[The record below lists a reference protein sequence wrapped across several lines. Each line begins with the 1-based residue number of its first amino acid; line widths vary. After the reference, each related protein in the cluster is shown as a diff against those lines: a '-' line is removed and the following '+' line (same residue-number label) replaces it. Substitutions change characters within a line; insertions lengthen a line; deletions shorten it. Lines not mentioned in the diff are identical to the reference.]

1 MRRTNYE
8 AYKQL
13 SGIRDDYIT
22 EAELPMAYVKRS
34 MRRRRLKSRLSR
46 VVQSNWFVA
55 AICTIVSLS
64 TVSWIAYMGQRV
76 PTDVPPPYGS
86 VQGSATSEHG
96 EQDPVVL
103 FTQNPYE
110 GMSREELYK
119 HYIQQEAAISQTVTD
134 HVNRQYQ
141 TPYYVFLS
149 DSENGA
155 RVFNKLTGKYESICK
170 IEGCEHTNPEDCP
183 ATYTKGLVPG
193 SLQVAND
200 CIYAVLDNGQ
210 GEQALFTFDLDLT
223 NPQMRGA
230 YTSPSP
236 VDMAYRNLLVT
247 DGTIYDVCMSITHED
262 GRFLFDSARFIVEN
276 GDIQEFASMISHI
289 RDGEHLY
296 FSTHKGVSQA
306 NLRTGEIVTLLSA
319 ADLGYEVYDLP
330 ERDSS
335 SGYPLLTA
343 LKNGCLYIETVTVT
357 GESRYCTLVL
367 DTMTLD
373 PYIPAWQESAPESFL
388 VYDGTAYM
396 VKQGVVYATPMDG
409 NGAETVTRIPN
420 RQACTLVSCDGRI
433 LYAKTET
440 HILMIELETGKIY
453 IP

>member
-34 MRRRRLKSRLSR
+34 MRRRRLKNRLSR

-55 AICTIVSLS
+55 AVCTIVSLS

-76 PTDVPPPYGS
+76 PTEVPPPYGS
-86 VQGSATSEHG
+86 MQESTATQYG
-96 EQDPVVL
+96 DQDPMIL
-103 FTQNPYE
+103 YANPYE
-110 GMSREELYK
+110 GMSREELYEL
-119 HYIQQEAAISQTVTD
+119 YARQETAISRAVTD
-134 HVNRQYQ
+134 HANRQYQ
-141 TPYYVFLS
+141 TPYYVFVS
-149 DSENGA
+149 DTEKEA
-155 RVFNKLTGKYESICK
+155 RVLNKLTGKYESICK

-193 SLQVAND
+193 SLRVAND
-200 CIYAVLDNGQ
+200 CIYAVLENGQ
-210 GEQALFTFDLDLT
+210 GEQALFIFDLDLT
-223 NPQMRGA
+223 HPQMRGA

-247 DGTIYDVCMSITHED
+247 DGTIYDVCMSITPKD
-262 GRFLFDSARFIVEN
+262 GRFHFDSARFIVEN

-289 RDGEHLY
+289 RDGALLY
-296 FSTHKGVSQA
+296 FSTHEGIMQA
-306 NLRTGEIVTLLSA
+306 NLQTGEIFPLLSA
-319 ADLGYEVYDLP
+319 AELGYEVYDLP

-343 LKNGCLYIETVTVT
+343 LKNGRLYIETVTVT
-357 GESRYCTLVL
+357 GESRYCTLTL

-373 PYIPAWQESAPESFL
+373 PYIPAWEETAPESFL

>member
-55 AICTIVSLS
+55 AVCTIVSLS

-76 PTDVPPPYGS
+76 PTEVPPPYGS
-86 VQGSATSEHG
+86 MQESTATQYG
-96 EQDPVVL
+96 DQDPMIL
-103 FTQNPYE
+103 YANPYE
-110 GMSREELYK
+110 GMSREELYEL
-119 HYIQQEAAISQTVTD
+119 YARQEIAISRAVTD
-134 HVNRQYQ
+134 HANRQYQ
-141 TPYYVFLS
+141 TPYYVFVS
-149 DSENGA
+149 DTEKEA
-155 RVFNKLTGKYESICK
+155 RVLNKLTGKYESICK

-183 ATYTKGLVPG
+183 ATYTKGLVSG

>member
-34 MRRRRLKSRLSR
+34 MWRRRLKSRLGR

-64 TVSWIAYMGQRV
+64 TVSWIAYMGQRA

-86 VQGSATSEHG
+86 MQESTATQYG
-96 EQDPVVL
+96 DQDPMIL
-103 FTQNPYE
+103 YANPYE
-110 GMSREELYK
+110 GMSREELYEL
-119 HYIQQEAAISQTVTD
+119 YAGQETAISRAVTD
-134 HVNRQYQ
+134 HANRQYQ
-141 TPYYVFLS
+141 TPYYVFVS
-149 DSENGA
+149 DTEKEA

-193 SLQVAND
+193 SLRVAND
-200 CIYAVLDNGQ
+200 CIYAVLESGQ

-236 VDMAYRNLLVT
+236 LVMAYRNLLVAN
-247 DGTIYDVCMSITHED
+247 GTIYDVCMSITPKD
-262 GRFLFDSARFIVEN
+262 GRFHFDSARFIVEN

-289 RDGEHLY
+289 RDGALLY
-296 FSTHKGVSQA
+296 FSTHEGIMQA
-306 NLRTGEIVTLLSA
+306 NLQTGEIVTLLSA
-319 ADLGYEVYDLP
+319 AELGYEVYDLP

-343 LKNGCLYIETVTVT
+343 LKNGRLYIETVTVT
-357 GESRYCTLVL
+357 GESRYCTLTL
-367 DTMTLD
+367 DTRTLD
-373 PYIPAWQESAPESFL
+373 PYIPAWEETAPESFL

-396 VKQGVVYATPMDG
+396 VKQGVVYATPLDG
-409 NGAETVTRIPN
+409 ADTKMVARLPDG
-420 RQACTLVSCDGRI
+420 QACILVSCDGRI
-433 LYAKTET
+433 LYAETET
-440 HILMIELETGKIY
+440 HILMIELATGKIY

>member
-34 MRRRRLKSRLSR
+34 MWRRRLKSRLGR

-64 TVSWIAYMGQRV
+64 TVSWIAYMGQRA

-86 VQGSATSEHG
+86 MQESTATQYG
-96 EQDPVVL
+96 DQDPMIL
-103 FTQNPYE
+103 YANPYE
-110 GMSREELYK
+110 GMSREELYEL
-119 HYIQQEAAISQTVTD
+119 YAGQETAISRAVTD
-134 HVNRQYQ
+134 HANRQYQ
-141 TPYYVFLS
+141 TPYYVFVS
-149 DSENGA
+149 DTEKEA
-155 RVFNKLTGKYESICK
+155 RVLNKLTGKYESICK

-193 SLQVAND
+193 SLRVAND
-200 CIYAVLDNGQ
+200 CIYAVLESGQ

-236 VDMAYRNLLVT
+236 LVMAYRNLLVAN
-247 DGTIYDVCMSITHED
+247 GTIYDVCMSITPKD
-262 GRFLFDSARFIVEN
+262 GRFHFDSARFIVEN

-289 RDGEHLY
+289 RDGALLY
-296 FSTHKGVSQA
+296 FSTHEGIMQA
-306 NLRTGEIVTLLSA
+306 NLQTGEIVTLLSA
-319 ADLGYEVYDLP
+319 AELGYEVYDLP

-343 LKNGCLYIETVTVT
+343 LKNGRLYIETVTVT
-357 GESRYCTLVL
+357 GESRYCTLTL
-367 DTMTLD
+367 DTRTLD
-373 PYIPAWQESAPESFL
+373 PYIPAWEETAPESFL

-396 VKQGVVYATPMDG
+396 VKQGVVYATPLDG
-409 NGAETVTRIPN
+409 ADTKMVARLPDG
-420 RQACTLVSCDGRI
+420 QACILVSCDGRI
-433 LYAKTET
+433 LYAETET

>member
-34 MRRRRLKSRLSR
+34 MRRRRLKNRLSR

-55 AICTIVSLS
+55 AVCTIVSLS

-76 PTDVPPPYGS
+76 PTEVPPPYGS
-86 VQGSATSEHG
+86 MQESTATQYG
-96 EQDPVVL
+96 DQDPMIL
-103 FTQNPYE
+103 YANPYE
-110 GMSREELYK
+110 GMSREELYEL
-119 HYIQQEAAISQTVTD
+119 YARQETAISRAVTD
-134 HVNRQYQ
+134 HANRQYQ
-141 TPYYVFLS
+141 TPYYVFVS
-149 DSENGA
+149 DTEKEA

-193 SLQVAND
+193 SLRVAND

-247 DGTIYDVCMSITHED
+247 DGTIYDVCTSITHED
-262 GRFLFDSARFIVEN
+262 GRFHFDSARFIVEN

-319 ADLGYEVYDLP
+319 AELGYEVYHLP

-343 LKNGCLYIETVTVT
+343 LKNGRLYIETVTVT

-396 VKQGVVYATPMDG
+396 VKQGVVYATPLDG
-409 NGAETVTRIPN
+409 ADTKMVARLPDG
-420 RQACTLVSCDGRI
+420 QACILVSCDGRI
-433 LYAKTET
+433 LYAETET

>member
-34 MRRRRLKSRLSR
+34 MRRRRLKNRLSR

-55 AICTIVSLS
+55 AVCTIVSLS

-76 PTDVPPPYGS
+76 PTEVPPPYGS
-86 VQGSATSEHG
+86 MQESTATQYG
-96 EQDPVVL
+96 DQDPMIL
-103 FTQNPYE
+103 YANPYE
-110 GMSREELYK
+110 GMSREELYEL
-119 HYIQQEAAISQTVTD
+119 YARQETAISRAVTD
-134 HVNRQYQ
+134 HANRQYQ

-210 GEQALFTFDLDLT
+210 GEQALFIFDLDLT

-367 DTMTLD
+367 DTRTLD

>member
-34 MRRRRLKSRLSR
+34 MRRRRLKNRLSR

-55 AICTIVSLS
+55 AVCTIVSLS

-76 PTDVPPPYGS
+76 PTEVPPPYGS
-86 VQGSATSEHG
+86 MQESTATQYG
-96 EQDPVVL
+96 DQDPMIL
-103 FTQNPYE
+103 YANPYE
-110 GMSREELYK
+110 GMSREELYEL
-119 HYIQQEAAISQTVTD
+119 YARQETAISRAVTD
-134 HVNRQYQ
+134 HANRQYQ
-141 TPYYVFLS
+141 TPYYVFVS
-149 DSENGA
+149 DTEKEA
-155 RVFNKLTGKYESICK
+155 RVLNKLTGKYESICK

-193 SLQVAND
+193 SLRVAND
-200 CIYAVLDNGQ
+200 CIYAVLESGQ

-247 DGTIYDVCMSITHED
+247 DGTIYDVCMSIAHED

-319 ADLGYEVYDLP
+319 AELGYEVYHLP

-343 LKNGCLYIETVTVT
+343 LKNGRLYIETVTVT
-357 GESRYCTLVL
+357 GESRYCTLTL

-373 PYIPAWQESAPESFL
+373 PYIPAWEETAPESFL

>member
-34 MRRRRLKSRLSR
+34 MRRRRLKNRLSR

-55 AICTIVSLS
+55 AVCTIVSLS

-76 PTDVPPPYGS
+76 PTEVPPPYGS
-86 VQGSATSEHG
+86 MQESTATQYG
-96 EQDPVVL
+96 DQDPMIL
-103 FTQNPYE
+103 YANPYE
-110 GMSREELYK
+110 GMSREELYEL
-119 HYIQQEAAISQTVTD
+119 YARQEAAISRAVTD
-134 HVNRQYQ
+134 HANRQYQ
-141 TPYYVFLS
+141 TPYYVFVS
-149 DSENGA
+149 DTEKEA
-155 RVFNKLTGKYESICK
+155 RVLNKLTGKYESICK

-193 SLQVAND
+193 SLRVAND
-200 CIYAVLDNGQ
+200 CIYAVLESGQ
-210 GEQALFTFDLDLT
+210 GEQALFIFDLDLT
-223 NPQMRGA
+223 HPRMCGA
-230 YTSPSP
+230 YTAPSP
-236 VDMAYRNLLVT
+236 LVMAYRNLLVAN
-247 DGTIYDVCMSITHED
+247 GTIYDVCMSITPKD
-262 GRFLFDSARFIVEN
+262 GRFHFDSALFIVEN

-289 RDGEHLY
+289 RDGALLY
-296 FSTHKGVSQA
+296 FSTHEGIMQA
-306 NLRTGEIVTLLSA
+306 NLQTGEIFPLLSA
-319 ADLGYEVYDLP
+319 AELGYEVYHLP

-343 LKNGCLYIETVTVT
+343 LKNGRLYIETVTVT
-357 GESRYCTLVL
+357 GESRYCTLTL

-373 PYIPAWQESAPESFL
+373 PYIPAWEETAPESFL

-396 VKQGVVYATPMDG
+396 VKQGVVYATPLDG
-409 NGAETVTRIPN
+409 ADTKMVARLPDG
-420 RQACTLVSCDGRI
+420 QACILVSCDGRI
-433 LYAKTET
+433 LYAETET

>member
-34 MRRRRLKSRLSR
+34 MRRRRLKNRLSR

-55 AICTIVSLS
+55 AVCTIVSLC

-76 PTDVPPPYGS
+76 PTEVPPPYGS
-86 VQGSATSEHG
+86 MQESTATQYG
-96 EQDPVVL
+96 DQDPMIL
-103 FTQNPYE
+103 YANPYE
-110 GMSREELYK
+110 GMSREELYEL
-119 HYIQQEAAISQTVTD
+119 YARQETAISRAVKD
-134 HVNRQYQ
+134 HANRQYQ
-141 TPYYVFLS
+141 TPYYVFVS
-149 DSENGA
+149 DTEKEA

-183 ATYTKGLVPG
+183 ATYTKGLVSG
-193 SLQVAND
+193 SLRVAND

-289 RDGEHLY
+289 RDGALLY
-296 FSTHKGVSQA
+296 FSTHEGIMQA
-306 NLRTGEIVTLLSA
+306 NLQTGEIFPLLSA
-319 ADLGYEVYDLP
+319 AELGYEVYHLP

-343 LKNGCLYIETVTVT
+343 LKNGRLYIETVTVT
-357 GESRYCTLVL
+357 GESRYCTLTL

-373 PYIPAWQESAPESFL
+373 PYIPAWQETAPESFL

-396 VKQGVVYATPMDG
+396 VKQGVVYATPLDG
-409 NGAETVTRIPN
+409 ADTKMVARLPDG
-420 RQACTLVSCDGRI
+420 QACILVSCDGRI
-433 LYAKTET
+433 LYAETET

>member
-1 MRRTNYE
+1 MQE
-8 AYKQL
+8 
-13 SGIRDDYIT
+13 
-22 EAELPMAYVKRS
+22 
-34 MRRRRLKSRLSR
+34 
-46 VVQSNWFVA
+46 
-55 AICTIVSLS
+55 S
-64 TVSWIAYMGQRV
+64 TATQ
-76 PTDVPPPYGS
+76 YGN
-86 VQGSATSEHG
+86 
-96 EQDPVVL
+96 QDPMIL
-103 FTQNPYE
+103 YANPYE
-110 GMSREELYK
+110 GMSREELYEL
-119 HYIQQEAAISQTVTD
+119 YARQETAISRAVTD
-134 HVNRQYQ
+134 HANRQYQ
-141 TPYYVFLS
+141 TPYYVFVS
-149 DSENGA
+149 DTEKEA
-155 RVFNKLTGKYESICK
+155 RVFNKLTGKYESICR

-193 SLQVAND
+193 SLRVAND
-200 CIYAVLDNGQ
+200 CIYAVLESGQ
-210 GEQALFTFDLDLT
+210 GEQALFIFDLDLT
-223 NPQMRGA
+223 HPRMCGA
-230 YTSPSP
+230 YTAPSP
-236 VDMAYRNLLVT
+236 LVMAYRNLLVAN
-247 DGTIYDVCMSITHED
+247 GTIYDVCMSITPKD
-262 GRFLFDSARFIVEN
+262 GRFHFDSARFIVEN

-396 VKQGVVYATPMDG
+396 VKQGVVYATPLDG
-409 NGAETVTRIPN
+409 ADTKMVARLPDG
-420 RQACTLVSCDGRI
+420 QACILVSCDGRI

>member
-34 MRRRRLKSRLSR
+34 MRRRRLKNRLSR

-55 AICTIVSLS
+55 AVCTIVSLS

-76 PTDVPPPYGS
+76 PTEVPPPYGS
-86 VQGSATSEHG
+86 MQESTATQYG
-96 EQDPVVL
+96 DQDPMIL
-103 FTQNPYE
+103 YANPYE
-110 GMSREELYK
+110 GMSREELYEL
-119 HYIQQEAAISQTVTD
+119 YARQETAISRAVTD
-134 HVNRQYQ
+134 HANRQYQ
-141 TPYYVFLS
+141 TPYYVFVS
-149 DSENGA
+149 DTEKEA
-155 RVFNKLTGKYESICK
+155 RVLNKLTGKYESICK

-193 SLQVAND
+193 SLRVAND
-200 CIYAVLDNGQ
+200 CIYAVLENGQ
-210 GEQALFTFDLDLT
+210 GEQALFIFDLDLT
-223 NPQMRGA
+223 HPQMRGA

-247 DGTIYDVCMSITHED
+247 DGTIYDVCMSITPKD
-262 GRFLFDSARFIVEN
+262 GRFHFDSALFIVEN

-289 RDGEHLY
+289 RDGALLY
-296 FSTHKGVSQA
+296 FSTHEGIMQA
-306 NLRTGEIVTLLSA
+306 NLQTGEIFPLLSA
-319 ADLGYEVYDLP
+319 AELGYEVYDLP

-343 LKNGCLYIETVTVT
+343 LKNGRLYIETVTVT
-357 GESRYCTLVL
+357 GESRYCTLAL

-373 PYIPAWQESAPESFL
+373 PYIPAWEETAPESFL

>member
-34 MRRRRLKSRLSR
+34 MRRRRLKNRLSR

-55 AICTIVSLS
+55 AVCTIVSLC

-76 PTDVPPPYGS
+76 PTEVPPPYGS
-86 VQGSATSEHG
+86 MQESTATQYG
-96 EQDPVVL
+96 DQDPMIL
-103 FTQNPYE
+103 YANPYE
-110 GMSREELYK
+110 GMSREELYEL
-119 HYIQQEAAISQTVTD
+119 YARQETAISRAVTD
-134 HVNRQYQ
+134 HANRQYQ
-141 TPYYVFLS
+141 TPYYVFVS
-149 DSENGA
+149 DTEKEA

-183 ATYTKGLVPG
+183 ATYTKGLVSG

-200 CIYAVLDNGQ
+200 CIYAVLESGQ

-343 LKNGCLYIETVTVT
+343 LKNGRLYIETVTVT
-357 GESRYCTLVL
+357 GESRYCTLTL

-373 PYIPAWQESAPESFL
+373 PYIPAWEETAPESFL

-396 VKQGVVYATPMDG
+396 VKQGVVYATPLDG
-409 NGAETVTRIPN
+409 ADTKMVARLPDG
-420 RQACTLVSCDGRI
+420 QACILVSCDGRI
-433 LYAKTET
+433 LYAETET

>member
-34 MRRRRLKSRLSR
+34 MRRRRLKNRLGR

-55 AICTIVSLS
+55 AVCTIISLS
-64 TVSWIAYMGQRV
+64 TVSWIAYVGQRV
-76 PTDVPPPYGS
+76 PTEVPPPYGS
-86 VQGSATSEHG
+86 MQESTATQYG
-96 EQDPVVL
+96 DQDPMIL
-103 FTQNPYE
+103 YANPYE
-110 GMSREELYK
+110 GMSREELYEL
-119 HYIQQEAAISQTVTD
+119 YARQETAISRAVTD
-134 HVNRQYQ
+134 HANRQYQ
-141 TPYYVFLS
+141 TPYYVFVS
-149 DSENGA
+149 DTEKEA
-155 RVFNKLTGKYESICK
+155 RVLNKLTGKYESICK

-183 ATYTKGLVPG
+183 ATYTKGLVLG

-343 LKNGCLYIETVTVT
+343 LKNGRLYIETVTVT
-357 GESRYCTLVL
+357 GESRYCTLTL

-373 PYIPAWQESAPESFL
+373 PYIPAWEETAPESFL

-396 VKQGVVYATPMDG
+396 VKQGVVYATPLDG
-409 NGAETVTRIPN
+409 ADTKMVARLPDG
-420 RQACTLVSCDGRI
+420 QACILVSCDGRI
-433 LYAKTET
+433 LYAETET

>member
-34 MRRRRLKSRLSR
+34 MRRRRLKNRLSR

-119 HYIQQEAAISQTVTD
+119 HYIQQEAAISQTITD

-319 ADLGYEVYDLP
+319 AELGYEVYHLP

>member
-34 MRRRRLKSRLSR
+34 MRRRRLKNRFSR

-55 AICTIVSLS
+55 AVCTIVSLS

-76 PTDVPPPYGS
+76 PTEVPPPYGS
-86 VQGSATSEHG
+86 MQESTATQYG
-96 EQDPVVL
+96 DQDPMIL
-103 FTQNPYE
+103 YANPYE
-110 GMSREELYK
+110 GMSREELYEL
-119 HYIQQEAAISQTVTD
+119 YARQETAISRAVTD
-134 HVNRQYQ
+134 HANRQYQ
-141 TPYYVFLS
+141 TPYYVFVS
-149 DSENGA
+149 DTEKEA
-155 RVFNKLTGKYESICK
+155 RVLNKLTGKYESICK

-193 SLQVAND
+193 SLRVAND
-200 CIYAVLDNGQ
+200 CIYAVLESGQ

-289 RDGEHLY
+289 RDGALLY
-296 FSTHKGVSQA
+296 FSTHEGIMQA
-306 NLRTGEIVTLLSA
+306 NLQTGEIFPLLSA
-319 ADLGYEVYDLP
+319 AELGYEVYDLP

-343 LKNGCLYIETVTVT
+343 LKNGRLYIETVTVT
-357 GESRYCTLVL
+357 GESRYCTLTL

-373 PYIPAWQESAPESFL
+373 PYIPAWEETAPESFL

-396 VKQGVVYATPMDG
+396 VKQGVVYATPLDG
-409 NGAETVTRIPN
+409 ADTKMVARLPDGQTCI
-420 RQACTLVSCDGRI
+420 LVSCDGRI
-433 LYAKTET
+433 LYAETET

>member
-34 MRRRRLKSRLSR
+34 MRRRRLKNRLSR

-55 AICTIVSLS
+55 AVCTIVSLS

-76 PTDVPPPYGS
+76 PTEVPPPYGS
-86 VQGSATSEHG
+86 MQESTATQYG
-96 EQDPVVL
+96 DQDPMIL
-103 FTQNPYE
+103 YANPYE
-110 GMSREELYK
+110 GMSREELYEL
-119 HYIQQEAAISQTVTD
+119 YARQEIAISRAVTD
-134 HVNRQYQ
+134 HANRQYQ
-141 TPYYVFLS
+141 TPYYVFVS
-149 DSENGA
+149 DTEKEA
-155 RVFNKLTGKYESICK
+155 RVLNKLTGKYESICK

-183 ATYTKGLVPG
+183 ATYTKGLVSG

>member
-34 MRRRRLKSRLSR
+34 MRRRRLKNRLSR

-55 AICTIVSLS
+55 AVCTIVSLS

-76 PTDVPPPYGS
+76 PTEVPPPYGS
-86 VQGSATSEHG
+86 MQESTATQYG
-96 EQDPVVL
+96 DQDPMIL
-103 FTQNPYE
+103 YANPYE
-110 GMSREELYK
+110 GMSREELYEL
-119 HYIQQEAAISQTVTD
+119 YARQETAISRAVTD
-134 HVNRQYQ
+134 HANRQYQ

-149 DSENGA
+149 DTEKEA
-155 RVFNKLTGKYESICK
+155 RVFHKLTGKYESICK

-193 SLQVAND
+193 SLRVAND
-200 CIYAVLDNGQ
+200 CIYAVLENGQ

-289 RDGEHLY
+289 LDGALLY
-296 FSTHKGVSQA
+296 FSTHEGIMQA
-306 NLRTGEIVTLLSA
+306 NLQTGEIFPLLSA
-319 ADLGYEVYDLP
+319 AELGYEVYHLP

-343 LKNGCLYIETVTVT
+343 LKNGRLYIETVTVT
-357 GESRYCTLVL
+357 GESRYCTLML

-373 PYIPAWQESAPESFL
+373 PYIPAWEETAPESFL

-396 VKQGVVYATPMDG
+396 VKQGVVYATPLDG
-409 NGAETVTRIPN
+409 ADTKMVARLPDG
-420 RQACTLVSCDGRI
+420 QACILVSCDGRI
-433 LYAKTET
+433 LYAETET

>member
-34 MRRRRLKSRLSR
+34 MWRRRLKSRLGR

-64 TVSWIAYMGQRV
+64 TVSWIAYMGQRA

-86 VQGSATSEHG
+86 MQESTATQYG
-96 EQDPVVL
+96 DQDPMIL
-103 FTQNPYE
+103 YANPYE
-110 GMSREELYK
+110 GMSREELYEL
-119 HYIQQEAAISQTVTD
+119 YAGQETAISRAVTD
-134 HVNRQYQ
+134 HANRQYQ
-141 TPYYVFLS
+141 TPYYVFVS
-149 DSENGA
+149 DTEKEA
-155 RVFNKLTGKYESICK
+155 RVLNKLTGKYESICK

-193 SLQVAND
+193 SLRVAND
-200 CIYAVLDNGQ
+200 CIYAVLESGQ

-236 VDMAYRNLLVT
+236 LVMAYRNLLVAN
-247 DGTIYDVCMSITHED
+247 GTIYDVCMSITPKD
-262 GRFLFDSARFIVEN
+262 GRFHFDSARFIVEN

-289 RDGEHLY
+289 RDGALLY
-296 FSTHKGVSQA
+296 FSTHEGIMQA
-306 NLRTGEIVTLLSA
+306 NLQTGEIVTLLSA
-319 ADLGYEVYDLP
+319 AELGYEVYDLP

-343 LKNGCLYIETVTVT
+343 LKNGRLYIETVTVT
-357 GESRYCTLVL
+357 GESRYCTLTL
-367 DTMTLD
+367 DTRTLD
-373 PYIPAWQESAPESFL
+373 PYIPAWEETAPESFL

-396 VKQGVVYATPMDG
+396 VKQGVVYATPLDG
-409 NGAETVTRIPN
+409 ADTKMVARLPDG
-420 RQACTLVSCDGRI
+420 QACILVSCDGRI
-433 LYAKTET
+433 LYAETET
-440 HILMIELETGKIY
+440 HILMIERETGKIY

>member
-1 MRRTNYE
+1 MKRTNYE

-34 MRRRRLKSRLSR
+34 MRRRRLKNSLSR

>member
-34 MRRRRLKSRLSR
+34 MRRRRLKNRLSR

-55 AICTIVSLS
+55 AVCTIVSLS
-64 TVSWIAYMGQRV
+64 TVSWIAYMGQRA
-76 PTDVPPPYGS
+76 PTDVSPPYGS
-86 VQGSATSEHG
+86 MQGSATSEHI

-110 GMSREELYK
+110 GMSREELYE
-119 HYIQQEAAISQTVTD
+119 HYIRQEAAISQTVTD

-141 TPYYVFLS
+141 TPHYVFLS
-149 DSENGA
+149 DTENGA
-155 RVFNKLTGKYESICK
+155 RVFSKLTGQYESLC
-170 IEGCEHTNPEDCP
+170 ERERCEHTNPEDCP

-193 SLQVAND
+193 SLRVAND
-200 CIYAVLDNGQ
+200 CVYAILDNGQ

-247 DGTIYDVCMSITHED
+247 DGTIYDVCMSITLED
-262 GRFLFDSARFIVEN
+262 CRFHFDSARFIVEN

-289 RDGEHLY
+289 RDGEILY
-296 FSTHKGVSQA
+296 FSTNEGIMQA
-306 NLRTGEIVTLLSA
+306 NLQTGEIVTLLSA
-319 ADLGYEVYDLP
+319 AELGYEVYDLP

-343 LKNGCLYIETVTVT
+343 LKNGRLYIETVTVK

-373 PYIPAWQESAPESFL
+373 PYIPVWEETAPESFL

-396 VKQGVVYATPMDG
+396 VKQGIVYAAPMDG
-409 NGAETVTRIPN
+409 ADTKMVARLPDGK
-420 RQACTLVSCDGRI
+420 ACTLVSCDGRI
-433 LYAKTET
+433 LYAETET

>member
-55 AICTIVSLS
+55 AVCAIVSLS

-76 PTDVPPPYGS
+76 PTEVSPPYGS
-86 VQGSATSEHG
+86 MQESTATQYG
-96 EQDPVVL
+96 DQDPMIL
-103 FTQNPYE
+103 YANPYE
-110 GMSREELYK
+110 GMSREELYEL
-119 HYIQQEAAISQTVTD
+119 YARQETAISRAVTD
-134 HVNRQYQ
+134 HANRQYQ
-141 TPYYVFLS
+141 TPYYVFVS
-149 DSENGA
+149 DTEKEA
-155 RVFNKLTGKYESICK
+155 RVLNKLTGKYESICK

-193 SLQVAND
+193 SLRVAND
-200 CIYAVLDNGQ
+200 CIYAVLESGQ
-210 GEQALFTFDLDLT
+210 GEQALFIFDLDLT
-223 NPQMRGA
+223 HPQMRGA

-247 DGTIYDVCMSITHED
+247 DGTIYDVCMSITPKD
-262 GRFLFDSARFIVEN
+262 GRFHFDSARFIVEN

-319 ADLGYEVYDLP
+319 ADLGYEVYHLP

-343 LKNGCLYIETVTVT
+343 LKNGRLYIETVTVT
-357 GESRYCTLVL
+357 GESRYCTLTL

-373 PYIPAWQESAPESFL
+373 PYIPAWEETAPESFL

-396 VKQGVVYATPMDG
+396 VKQGVVYATPLDG
-409 NGAETVTRIPN
+409 ADTKMVARLPDGK
-420 RQACTLVSCDGRI
+420 ACILVSCDGRI
-433 LYAKTET
+433 LYAETET

>member
-34 MRRRRLKSRLSR
+34 MRRRRLKNRLGR

-55 AICTIVSLS
+55 AVCTIVSLC

-76 PTDVPPPYGS
+76 PTEVPPPYGS
-86 VQGSATSEHG
+86 MQESTATQYG
-96 EQDPVVL
+96 DQDPMIL
-103 FTQNPYE
+103 YANPYE
-110 GMSREELYK
+110 GMSREELYEL
-119 HYIQQEAAISQTVTD
+119 YARQETAISRAVTD
-134 HVNRQYQ
+134 HANRQYQ
-141 TPYYVFLS
+141 TPYYVFVS
-149 DSENGA
+149 DTEKEA
-155 RVFNKLTGKYESICK
+155 RVLNKLTGKYESICK

-247 DGTIYDVCMSITHED
+247 DGTIYDVCMSITPKD

-289 RDGEHLY
+289 RDGALLY
-296 FSTHKGVSQA
+296 FSTHEGIMQA
-306 NLRTGEIVTLLSA
+306 NLQTGEIFPLLSA
-319 ADLGYEVYDLP
+319 AELGYEVYHLP

-357 GESRYCTLVL
+357 GESRYCTLTL

-373 PYIPAWQESAPESFL
+373 PYIPAWEETAPESFL

>member
-119 HYIQQEAAISQTVTD
+119 HYIQQEAAISQTITD

-440 HILMIELETGKIY
+440 HILMIELETGKIC

>member
-34 MRRRRLKSRLSR
+34 MRRRRLKNRLSR

-55 AICTIVSLS
+55 AVCTIVSLS

-76 PTDVPPPYGS
+76 PTEVPPPYGS
-86 VQGSATSEHG
+86 VQGCATSEHG

-119 HYIQQEAAISQTVTD
+119 HYIQQEAAISQTITD

-149 DSENGA
+149 DTEKEA
-155 RVFNKLTGKYESICK
+155 RVLNKLTGKYESICK

-193 SLQVAND
+193 SLRVAND

-236 VDMAYRNLLVT
+236 LVMAYRNLLVAN
-247 DGTIYDVCMSITHED
+247 GTIYDVCMSITPKD

-289 RDGEHLY
+289 RYGEHLY

-396 VKQGVVYATPMDG
+396 VKQGVVYATPLDG
-409 NGAETVTRIPN
+409 ADTKMVARLPDG
-420 RQACTLVSCDGRI
+420 QACILVSCDGRI
-433 LYAKTET
+433 LYAETET